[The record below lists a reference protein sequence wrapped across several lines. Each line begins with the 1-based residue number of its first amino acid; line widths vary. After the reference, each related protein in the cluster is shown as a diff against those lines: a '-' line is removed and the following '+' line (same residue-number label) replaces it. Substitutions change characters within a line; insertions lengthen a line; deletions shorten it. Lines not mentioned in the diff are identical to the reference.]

1 MRRRCSR
8 SARRS
13 SRRRDGLRRPNG
25 GREVP
30 FENVGFCIA
39 FSAPLRHAR
48 INGDAM
54 SMSGDDG
61 VPSSQQVDQLLG
73 SSKLALAIEN
83 DKYKDLL
90 DNAPVAVAVSRG
102 SGAEQQVVYANKA
115 FEGLLSLTPSDVEG
129 RSWISL
135 DGFLN
140 EDDPA
145 QTLGEA
151 IRDREDFIGVF
162 RPARPLDRLVIVQA
176 YASVIESDDGVENFR
191 IAALVDVGGRERAQI
206 EQFEN
211 QIRDRDML
219 MRELQHRVKN
229 NLQLITALV
238 RLEARSAVEGE
249 SVALGRLASRIDA
262 LTVLYRTLSAENAAA
277 DIDLGQ
283 YLSDIASAVMQANA
297 MPGIEIDLQVG
308 YCPLSINVA
317 MPAGL
322 LVNEMLTNALK
333 YAFIGRSSG
342 QIKLICRCDNGSAT
356 VVVSDDGVGLGENQ
370 QWPSPRKLGA
380 LILQTL
386 RENAKNVVFRAESIR
401 GQGTWFTVMFDASP
415 TPAPN

>member
-1 MRRRCSR
+1 
-8 SARRS
+8 
-13 SRRRDGLRRPNG
+13 
-25 GREVP
+25 
-30 FENVGFCIA
+30 
-39 FSAPLRHAR
+39 
-48 INGDAM
+48 
-54 SMSGDDG
+54 MSGDDG
-61 VPSSQQVDQLLG
+61 LPPSQQVDQLLG

-102 SGAEQQVVYANKA
+102 SGAEQRVVYANKA
-115 FEGLLSLTPSDVEG
+115 FEGLLSLAPSDVEG
-129 RSWISL
+129 RSWLSL

-140 EDDPA
+140 EDNPA

-151 IRDREDFIGVF
+151 IKDGEDFIGVF
-162 RPARPLDRLVIVQA
+162 RPAGPVDRLVIVQA
-176 YASVIESDDGVENFR
+176 YASVIENDDGVENFR

-229 NLQLITALV
+229 NLQLVTALV

-262 LTVLYRTLSAENAAA
+262 LAVLYRTLSAENATA

-283 YLSDIASAVMQANA
+283 YLSDIATAVMQASA
-297 MPGIEIDLQVG
+297 MPGVEIDLQAG
-308 YCPLSINVA
+308 YCPLSINVV

-333 YAFIGRSSG
+333 YAFVGRSNG
-342 QIKLICRCDNGSAT
+342 LLKLICKCENGRVS

-370 QWPSPRKLGA
+370 EWPSPRKLGA

-386 RENAKNVVFRAESIR
+386 KENARNVVFRAESIR
-401 GQGTWFTVMFDASP
+401 GQGTWFTLMFDAAP
-415 TPAPN
+415 TGAPN

>member
-1 MRRRCSR
+1 
-8 SARRS
+8 
-13 SRRRDGLRRPNG
+13 
-25 GREVP
+25 
-30 FENVGFCIA
+30 
-39 FSAPLRHAR
+39 
-48 INGDAM
+48 
-54 SMSGDDG
+54 MSGDDG
-61 VPSSQQVDQLLG
+61 IPSSQKVDQLLG
-73 SSKLALAIEN
+73 SSRLALAIEN
-83 DKYKDLL
+83 DRYKHLL
-90 DNAPVAVAVSRG
+90 DHVPVAVAVSRG
-102 SGAEQQVVYANKA
+102 AGDEQYIAYINKT
-115 FEGLLSLTPSDVEG
+115 FENLTSMQTVDVEG
-129 RSWISL
+129 QSWLCL

-140 EDDPA
+140 EDDPKL
-145 QTLGEA
+145 TLGEA
-151 IRDREDFIGVF
+151 IRTGEDFIGVF
-162 RPARPLDRLVIVQA
+162 RPTGPVDRLVIVQA

-238 RLEARSAVEGE
+238 RLEARSAAEGE

-262 LTVLYRTLSAENAAA
+262 LAVLYRMLSDENATA
-277 DIDLGQ
+277 DIDQGQ
-283 YLSDIASAVMQANA
+283 YLSDIATAVMQASA
-297 MPGIEIDLQVG
+297 VPGIEIDLQVG
-308 YCPLSINVA
+308 YCPMSINVA

-333 YAFIGRSSG
+333 YAFVGRSKG
-342 QIKLICRCDNGSAT
+342 LLKVICKCDEGRVT
-356 VVVSDDGVGLGENQ
+356 VIVSDDGVGLGENQ
-370 QWPSPRKLGA
+370 EWPSPRKLGA

-401 GQGTWFTVMFDASP
+401 GQGTWFTLMFDASP

>member
-1 MRRRCSR
+1 MSV
-8 SARRS
+8 
-13 SRRRDGLRRPNG
+13 DNG
-25 GREVP
+25 
-30 FENVGFCIA
+30 I
-39 FSAPLRHAR
+39 
-48 INGDAM
+48 
-54 SMSGDDG
+54 
-61 VPSSQQVDQLLG
+61 PSSQQIDQILG
-73 SSKLALAIEN
+73 SSKLAQAIEN
-83 DKYKDLL
+83 DKYKHLL
-90 DNAPVAVAVSRG
+90 DYAPVAVAVSRG
-102 SGAEQQVVYANKA
+102 TRDEQHVVYINRS
-115 FEGLLSLTPSDVEG
+115 FEALMSMAAADVEG
-129 RSWISL
+129 QSWTCL
-135 DGFLN
+135 DGFRN
-140 EDDPA
+140 EDNPS

-151 IRDREDFIGVF
+151 IRDGEDFSGVF
-162 RPARPLDRLVIVQA
+162 RPAGPVDRLVIVQA
-176 YASVIESDDGVENFR
+176 YASVIESDDGIENFR

-229 NLQLITALV
+229 NLQLVTALV

-262 LTVLYRTLSAENAAA
+262 LTVLYRTLSAEDAKAQ
-277 DIDLGQ
+277 IDLGQ
-283 YLSDIASAVMQANA
+283 YLSDIATAVMQASA
-297 MPGIEIDLQVG
+297 MPGVELDLQVG

-333 YAFIGRSSG
+333 YAFVGRNNG
-342 QIKLICRCDNGSAT
+342 VIKLICKCENGRVS

-401 GQGTWFTVMFDASP
+401 GQGPWFTLVFDAAP